1 MCCTFFL
8 CNDLIP
14 TLLSLGINLFK
25 FKEIY
30 LYTHVCVCVCVSIHM
45 HGHTWRGRFAHHLS
59 LEPGKAP
66 GQFPFCSQ
74 CPSKARDLW
83 GPVPTQLH
91 AEERGRTQAESR
103 EKHPD
108 ATEHLPI
115 VLSPREKASGHF
127 SPSSFRFAPPFHG
140 FWCSSAQP
148 RRCFSPGHQESSRRS
163 RVLSGKR
170 MLPQFSAG
178 ISSSPAAV

>member
-30 LYTHVCVCVCVSIHM
+30 LYTHVCVCVCLSICM
-45 HGHTWRGRFAHHLS
+45 GTRGGEGLLITCHWS
-59 LEPGKAP
+59 LEKHLDNFHSVPNAP
-66 GQFPFCSQ
+66 
-74 CPSKARDLW
+74 AREGTCGALS
-83 GPVPTQLH
+83 PLNSMLK
-91 AEERGRTQAESR
+91 RGRTQAESR

-115 VLSPREKASGHF
+115 VLSKREKASEHF